1 MDKALVLKLKEM
13 AAAYEVA
20 LNFDYCPSPD
30 EAAEYSREMITEFSE
45 RYFRRGAGRYE
56 GRRPS
61 EIAGE
66 IISEIAKLPLHE

>member
-13 AAAYEVA
+13 AAAYEAA

-30 EAAEYSREMITEFSE
+30 EAAEYYQEMITEFSE
-45 RYFRRGAGRYE
+45 DNFRRGAEKYE

-66 IISEIAKLPLHE
+66 IISEIAKLPLYE